1 MGPLPRKMTLT
12 IATLAALF
20 LALDF
25 VPLLKDY
32 RVLDWRTIPAVLDF
46 LPRLGSASPIG
57 DEQKRLRP
65 ELDQASLGVSAID
78 DPTRDLDRFYERLEA
93 VENRHPGAVARI
105 LHYGDSPTTADMI
118 TSDMRILLQKHF
130 GDAGHG
136 YCLMGKPWAWYAH
149 RGVSMQSTGW
159 QIDAVNQSAIHDGLF
174 GLGGASCLGGAGSE
188 TEYVLRGTTHTQ
200 VELDY
205 LAAPGGGTLEVEAD
219 GVSVGEVSTAD
230 GEVHAAHQS
239 LALPMG
245 ARRLRVRATSG
256 AVRVFGVEF
265 TKPGPGVIY
274 DSLGLNG
281 AYVSVLARLMDG
293 KHWAQELQHAAPA
306 LVVINYGTN
315 ETAYPAFVD
324 TTMPKELRRVVGRLR
339 AAVPHASILIMSPMD
354 RGERGADGEIGSP
367 ALMTRLVAGQHAVAV
382 ATGCAF
388 FNTFQAMGGEG
399 TMGRWYQAEPRL
411 VGADLIHPMPAGAR
425 IVGNLFYKAL
435 MNGYYVYKLRHLR
448 ERPSARAVR

>member
-32 RVLDWRTIPAVLDF
+32 GVFDWRTIPAVLDF
-46 LPRLGSASPIG
+46 LPRRGSASPTG

-65 ELDQASLGVSAID
+65 DLDQAGLGVPKID
-78 DPTRDLDRFYERLEA
+78 DPARDLDRFYAKLET
-93 VENRHPGAVARI
+93 VENAAPGAVARI
-105 LHYGDSPTTADMI
+105 LHYGDSPTTADQI
-118 TSDMRILLQKHF
+118 TSDMRILLQKRF

-136 YCLMGKPWAWYAH
+136 YCLMGKPWAWYEH
-149 RGVSMQSTGW
+149 RGVSMQSRGW
-159 QIDAVNQSAIHDGLF
+159 QIDPVNQSSIHDGLF
-174 GLGGASCLGGAGSE
+174 GLGGVSCRGGAGSE
-188 TEYVLRGTTHTQ
+188 TEYVLRDATHTR

-219 GVSVGEVSTAD
+219 GVTVGEVSTAGD
-230 GEVHAAHQS
+230 EVHAAHTS
-239 LALPMG
+239 LTLPKG

-265 TKPGPGVIY
+265 IKPGPGVIY

-281 AYVSVLARLMDG
+281 AYVTVLARLMDG
-293 KHWAQELQHAAPA
+293 KHWAQELRHADPA

-315 ETAYPAFVD
+315 ETVYPLFVD
-324 TTMPKELRRVVGRLR
+324 TTMPKELRRVVERLR

-354 RGERGADGEIGSP
+354 RGERGAGGEIGSP
-367 ALMTRLVAGQHAVAV
+367 AVMTRLVAGQHAVAV
-382 ATGCAF
+382 ATGCAY
-388 FNTFQAMGGEG
+388 FNTFQAMGGVG

-425 IVGNLFYKAL
+425 IVGNLFYQAL
-435 MNGYYVYKLRHLR
+435 MNGYHRYKLRQLR
-448 ERPSARAVR
+448 ARASAKAVR